1 MWHSPT
7 SWRVPPR
14 EQKRIPGPHPWFQP
28 DPGKSTLQQFMSNT
42 GMDTLQ
48 ETIDQRLTRLEIKA
62 SYAEDLLDTLNQT
75 VYRQQEQI
83 GQLLEAVRLLRQQAA
98 DTTVQRALRD
108 DLPPHY

>member
-7 SWRVPPR
+7 TWQAPPR
-14 EQKRIPGPHPWFQP
+14 EQKRIAGPNPWFQP
-28 DPGKSTLQQFMSNT
+28 NHGRSARQQFMSNT
-42 GMDTLQ
+42 RMDTLP

-98 DTTVQRALRD
+98 DTTVQRGLRD